1 MPLAAAGAEDG
12 GASAAAA
19 VGEPGNGGE
28 VAASSRVMGRRAL
41 GIAATARQ
49 QELTESRELGLAEA
63 TKGMI
68 QGHVIR
74 MVPPCT
80 DEVRKR
86 HYHHTQFQ
94 MTYIIRGW
102 MKIEFEG
109 LGEVTLKAGSLAM
122 LPPRIKH
129 TVLDYSEDCE
139 QIELIMPADY
149 ETTSAE

>member
-1 MPLAAAGAEDG
+1 MSNADASDSLYDVPEYDDG
-12 GASAAAA
+12 R
-19 VGEPGNGGE
+19 EPTDFKLVVNHLKSDDDFKNDGM
-28 VAASSRVMGRRAL
+28 RPYAL
-41 GIAATARQ
+41 Y
-49 QELTESRELGLAEA
+49 RELGLAEA

>member
-1 MPLAAAGAEDG
+1 MRPY
-12 GASAAAA
+12 
-19 VGEPGNGGE
+19 
-28 VAASSRVMGRRAL
+28 AL
-41 GIAATARQ
+41 Y
-49 QELTESRELGLAEA
+49 RELGLAEA

-86 HYHHTQFQ
+86 HYHNTQFQ

-149 ETTSAE
+149 ETAPAE